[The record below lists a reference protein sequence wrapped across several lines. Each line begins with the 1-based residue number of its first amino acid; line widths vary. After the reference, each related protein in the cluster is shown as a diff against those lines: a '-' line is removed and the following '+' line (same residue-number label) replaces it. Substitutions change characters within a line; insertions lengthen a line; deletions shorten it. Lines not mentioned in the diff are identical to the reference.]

1 MRIEPVGRSCA
12 KRKWTHNTV
21 WRDIADDAPETHP
34 VLSVS
39 LVPISSRSKL
49 AQQLNPYI
57 DTVNDDTYVK
67 KAFKLAFL
75 SFFYSDFFFNF
86 NFPVFFVSLYVLSGV
101 HY

>member
-1 MRIEPVGRSCA
+1 MGRSCA
-12 KRKWTHNTV
+12 KRKRTHTV
-21 WRDIADDAPETHP
+21 WRDIANDAPETHP

-67 KAFKLAFL
+67 KAFKLAFFFF
-75 SFFYSDFFFNF
+75 FFYSDFFLQF
-86 NFPVFFVSLYVLSGV
+86 
-101 HY
+101 

>member
-12 KRKWTHNTV
+12 KRKRTHTV
-21 WRDIADDAPETHP
+21 WRDIANDAPETHP

-57 DTVNDDTYVK
+57 DTVNDDSYVK

-75 SFFYSDFFFNF
+75 PFFYS
-86 NFPVFFVSLYVLSGV
+86 VFFLQF
-101 HY
+101 

>member
-1 MRIEPVGRSCA
+1 MMRIEPVGRSCA
-12 KRKWTHNTV
+12 KRKRTHNTV
-21 WRDIADDAPETHP
+21 WRDIANDAPETHP

-75 SFFYSDFFFNF
+75 SFFYSDFYFQF
-86 NFPVFFVSLYVLSGV
+86 
-101 HY
+101 

>member
-1 MRIEPVGRSCA
+1 MGRSCA
-12 KRKWTHNTV
+12 KRKRTHTV
-21 WRDIADDAPETHP
+21 WRDIANDAPETHP

-67 KAFKLAFL
+67 KAFKLAF
-75 SFFYSDFFFNF
+75 FFFFFILIFFFNF
-86 NFPVFFVSLYVLSGV
+86 NFPVFFVSLSVLSGV